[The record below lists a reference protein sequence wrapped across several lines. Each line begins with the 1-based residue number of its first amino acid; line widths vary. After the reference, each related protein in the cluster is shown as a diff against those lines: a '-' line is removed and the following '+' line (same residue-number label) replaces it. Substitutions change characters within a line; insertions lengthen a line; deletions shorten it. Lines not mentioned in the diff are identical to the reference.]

1 MGRHCHCWLLWVNS
15 WIISHR
21 AGLAGN
27 MEHAGH
33 CGDAAY
39 CYASWHLQVS
49 LMFLS
54 RMSLSD
60 SLCHLIL
67 FQTDCMTLCEVICIT
82 KYCHDQI
89 SSPHYPIEN
98 NLSSEVS
105 FCSGSSACC
114 VHSGLRWAGRWW
126 CWAGI
131 NHAQAALHQHGH
143 QPATQYSGTAGL
155 WSCIC
160 DQISHLLNVCV
171 CDPISCL
178 FNVS

>member
-1 MGRHCHCWLLWVNS
+1 
-15 WIISHR
+15 
-21 AGLAGN
+21 

-33 CGDAAY
+33 WGDAAY

-143 QPATQYSGTAGL
+143 QPATQYSGMAGL

-160 DQISHLLNVCV
+160 DPISRLLNFCV

>member
-1 MGRHCHCWLLWVNS
+1 MPLTVMRADTCRSHWCSCLVCHYR
-15 WIISHR
+15 I
-21 AGLAGN
+21 
-27 MEHAGH
+27 
-33 CGDAAY
+33 
-39 CYASWHLQVS
+39 
-49 LMFLS
+49 
-54 RMSLSD
+54 
-60 SLCHLIL
+60 CHLIL

-114 VHSGLRWAGRWW
+114 VHSGLGGAGLWW

-143 QPATQYSGTAGL
+143 QPATQYSGTNGL

-160 DQISHLLNVCV
+160 DQIINYSVVTWSTYTPCRVLPKSVLCFTAHCANLIKFRRCGLK
-171 CDPISCL
+171 
-178 FNVS
+178 